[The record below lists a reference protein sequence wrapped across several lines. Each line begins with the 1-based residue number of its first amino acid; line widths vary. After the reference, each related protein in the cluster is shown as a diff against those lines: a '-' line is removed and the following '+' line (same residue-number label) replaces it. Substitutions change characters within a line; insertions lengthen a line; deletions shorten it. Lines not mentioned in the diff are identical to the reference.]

1 MPYKS
6 IFSLKPVSYLL
17 PFSKYSDIK
26 NYSIGRTRGQIGG
39 DRSRNT
45 RRIPRRKQQEEYES
59 GLKPAH
65 DHREGDQASA
75 KENLFASGQLLQD
88 WRIDQKHIPDE
99 KRVRCRYCPPAY
111 TRHTRPSKHRASEK
125 PLFTT
130 GNRLGALEHETK
142 SAHDQ
147 HEEFYSVLSWSEA
160 WPDHIPRANHMQI
173 H

>member
-45 RRIPRRKQQEEYES
+45 RRIPRRKQQEEHEG
-59 GLKPAH
+59 GLEPAH
-65 DHREGDQASA
+65 DHREGDQALT

-88 WRIDQKHIPDE
+88 
-99 KRVRCRYCPPAY
+99 
-111 TRHTRPSKHRASEK
+111 
-125 PLFTT
+125 
-130 GNRLGALEHETK
+130 
-142 SAHDQ
+142 
-147 HEEFYSVLSWSEA
+147 
-160 WPDHIPRANHMQI
+160 
-173 H
+173 